1 LTKLS
6 NRRPGSRDP
15 SGRLRDAAIFF
26 DFSELHHIAVRSI
39 PDSGWVMNKYLKVT
53 IAVTALVMA
62 ASSRAAETKA
72 AETKGAGSTF
82 VSPVMAKWSAAY
94 KARTG
99 NSVDYQSVGS
109 GIGTNLIKKAA
120 VDFGASDMPLKPA
133 ELEQLGI
140 VQFPLV
146 IGGVVPVVH
155 VDGIKPGEI
164 RFTGPLLADIF
175 LGKIRKW
182 NDPQVQKI
190 NPDLKLPN
198 MPITVVHR
206 LDGSGTTFNW
216 SNYLSKVSPDWKA
229 NVGEGTSVDW
239 PLGLGGKG
247 NNGVASLVALIP
259 GSIGYLEYAYALQ
272 KLDKIAYGAVQN
284 SAGNFISPGADT
296 FQAAAASA
304 DWRGA
309 KDFFLVMTDAPGAN
323 AYPITATTFVLM
335 HKRSASPESTAIAM
349 DFLRWS
355 LESGQ
360 ALAESLDYVPLPSEL
375 VQQIEAYW
383 QTSFAGVKGSEAA
396 SAH

>member
-1 LTKLS
+1 
-6 NRRPGSRDP
+6 
-15 SGRLRDAAIFF
+15 
-26 DFSELHHIAVRSI
+26 
-39 PDSGWVMNKYLKVT
+39 MNNYLKVA
-53 IAVTALVMA
+53 IAITALVVA
-62 ASSRAAETKA
+62 ASSRTAETKA
-72 AETKGAGSTF
+72 AETRATETRATETRATETRATETKGAGSTF

-99 NSVDYQSVGS
+99 NSVSYQSVGS
-109 GIGTNLIKKAA
+109 GIGTGLIKKSA

-155 VDGIKPGEI
+155 VDGVKPGEI
-164 RFTGPLLADIF
+164 RFTGQLLADIF

-198 MPITVVHR
+198 TPITVVHR

-216 SNYLSKVSPDWKA
+216 SNYLSKVSSDWKA

-304 DWRGA
+304 DWTNS
-309 KDFFLVMTDAPGAN
+309 KDFFLVMTDAPGVN

-335 HKRSASPESTAIAM
+335 HKRSTSPGSTAIAM

-360 ALAESLDYVPLPSEL
+360 ALAESLDYVPLPSDL
-375 VQQIEAYW
+375 VRQIEAYW
-383 QTSFAGVKGSEAA
+383 QISFAEVKGSTAESGHEA
-396 SAH
+396 SVGR